1 VQLAGEAT
9 ALLGLCP
16 RRQLAGQETLALLSS
31 PFAVSDV
38 NGDAQD
44 SDGMASIVL
53 DSPPP
58 GADPT
63 RLGPAPD
70 AVLDDLGPLRVLLE
84 APPARLI
91 DGGQVVG
98 VDLSAACLA

>member
-1 VQLAGEAT
+1 VQLQALVHEGNVVGHAVVQLAGEAT

-70 AVLDDLGPLRVLLE
+70 AVLDDLRPLRVLL
-84 APPARLI
+84 
-91 DGGQVVG
+91 
-98 VDLSAACLA
+98 